1 MAPGIHGCC
10 GVSATAFAALLVSC
24 TGPVTYLDNPDGH
37 RCFVDG
43 RATTKTQLPF
53 RYYGTTR
60 CDTEPADVGGRPD
73 FYNRPASRTATL
85 SPPASPWLFPLDFV
99 AELAHRTFAGRDDL
113 VLPVTVEPTPAAE
126 RIAPGAP
133 PAMVDFA
140 ARALQARASR

>member
-1 MAPGIHGCC
+1 MARGIHGGSRCRA
-10 GVSATAFAALLVSC
+10 VALAALLGSC
-24 TGPVTYLDNPDGH
+24 TGPVTYLDNPGGH
-37 RCFVDG
+37 RCFIDG
-43 RATTKTQLPF
+43 TATTKTQLPF

-73 FYNRPASRTATL
+73 FDNRPASRTATL

-113 VLPVTVEPTPAAE
+113 VLPVIVEPSPTAE

-133 PAMVDFA
+133 PSLVDFA
-140 ARALQARASR
+140 DRALQARASR